1 MKLTPVMQRYIVH
14 WGEMG
19 ARWGVNR
26 SQAQIHALLFLSP
39 EPLSAD
45 EISDTLGIARSNV
58 SVGLRELTTWKLVYV
73 TQVLGDR
80 RDFFRAEQDT
90 WEMIRTII
98 EGRKRRELD
107 PTLSALRDCQTLLEH
122 DRETPEG
129 VRKRIV
135 AQLEFLESLT
145 EWYAGI
151 SALPR
156 ATLMK
161 MMRLGEKIA
170 KVIG

>member
-58 SVGLRELTTWKLVYV
+58 SVGLRELATWRLVHA

-90 WEMIRTII
+90 WEMIRTVI

-107 PTLSALRDCQTLLEH
+107 PTLAALRECRALLEH
-122 DRETPEG
+122 DRETPQA
-129 VRKRIV
+129 VAKRIV
-135 AQLEFLESLT
+135 SQLEFLESLG
-145 EWYAGI
+145 EWYERI

>member
-1 MKLTPVMQRYIVH
+1 MKLTAVMQRYIIH

-19 ARWGVNR
+19 TRWGVNR
-26 SQAQIHALLFLSP
+26 SVAQIHALLFLSP
-39 EPLSAD
+39 EALSAD

-58 SVGLRELTTWKLVYV
+58 SVCLKELTTWRLVYV
-73 TQVLGDR
+73 SHVLGDR

-90 WEMIRTII
+90 WEMIRTVA

-107 PTLSALRDCQTLLEH
+107 PTIAALRECQALLAN
-122 DRETPEG
+122 DGETPEA

-135 AQLEFLESLT
+135 AQLEFLESLS
-145 EWYAGI
+145 EWYQRI

-156 ATLMK
+156 ATLLK

-170 KVIG
+170 RVIG